1 MKLLKRRGDNIGS
14 FKGLLL
20 WWSLGIGLVL
30 VLVYTV
36 MLEYYFRFGVIL
48 RTKESL
54 ERYAA
59 AYAMDFAQNPD
70 APLPAT
76 PNLQSYR
83 SLDAMPAH
91 LRLQFPAPAYP
102 HGQVQ
107 KPDFDLDEQ
116 RVPDGEV
123 LICDGQPCKFFML
136 YAHELGNDQ
145 WIYLIQDILVTE
157 RVYQAKEMSDN
168 IVLVVALGVLLLMGG
183 MAFWLVKRIT
193 RPVQEL
199 AIWADALT
207 LERLDNAVPDF
218 RIQELNQVAGR
229 LKGAFDR
236 IGQSLEKEHRFLQH
250 ASHELRTPIAV
261 ASGNLEILDMLAAA
275 RTPEEPER
283 KALLRLNYA
292 VREMQQLI
300 ETLLWLNRD
309 TESFPPSSPV
319 DLYKLVCHLVE
330 SNRYLLAGK
339 SVKVAISG
347 KNIALNAQE
356 TLCSIV
362 LANLIR
368 NAFEYTHEGE
378 VSIHLEDGTVCITNA
393 NTTGDTEP
401 DSDYGFGLGL
411 DLVRQ
416 ICERLDWE
424 YVSHPKG
431 SGRCTSIRF
440 ELRH

>member
-1 MKLLKRRGDNIGS
+1 MKILKGRGEKIGS

-20 WWSLGIGLVL
+20 WWILGLGLVL

-54 ERYAA
+54 ERHAVVYARE
-59 AYAMDFAQNPD
+59 FARNPD
-70 APLPAT
+70 TSLPVA

-83 SLDAMPAH
+83 SLDAMPHH
-91 LRLQFPAPAYP
+91 LRLQFPAAAYP
-102 HGQVQ
+102 HGQLQ
-107 KPDFDLDEQ
+107 KSDYDLDEE
-116 RVPDGEV
+116 RVPGGEV
-123 LICDGQPCKFFML
+123 LLCDGQPCKFFML
-136 YAHELGNDQ
+136 YAHQLGDGQ
-145 WIYLIQDILVTE
+145 WIYLIQDIVVTE
-157 RVYQAKEMSDN
+157 RVYQAKEMSEH
-168 IVLVVALGVLLLMGG
+168 IVFVVALGVLLLMGG

-199 AIWADALT
+199 ARWADALT
-207 LERLDNAVPDF
+207 LERLDNQVPDF
-218 RIQELNQVAGR
+218 RIQELNQVADR

-261 ASGNLEILDMLAAA
+261 ASGNLEILDMLAGA
-275 RTPEEPER
+275 RTLEEPER

-292 VREMQQLI
+292 VREMQQLT

-309 TESFPPSSPV
+309 TESLPPPSPV
-319 DLYKLVCHLVE
+319 DLYQLVCHLVE

-347 KNIALNAQE
+347 EDTTLKVQE

-378 VSIHLEDGTVCITNA
+378 VSIHLDRAKVCVTNA
-393 NTTGDTEP
+393 NTSEDTEP

-416 ICERLDWE
+416 ICERLDWD
-424 YVSHPKG
+424 YVSHPRG
-431 SGRCTSIRF
+431 DGRCTSIRF
-440 ELRH
+440 QQ